1 MVLVCELIV
10 IHVHVC
16 VRVCMY
22 VYKVDTQVYVL
33 RSWRSMAEH
42 REQNGFDCIEKNSVQ
57 EKISDVFL
65 ICVW

>member
-1 MVLVCELIV
+1 MYMYMC
-10 IHVHVC
+10 VC
-16 VRVCMY
+16 VRVCMH
-22 VYKVDTQVYVL
+22 VYKMDTHVYAL
-33 RSWRSMAEH
+33 RSWKSMAEH